1 MVFPKFVLSS
11 LYRRQITAFLGMPY
25 SVRMRKVELIEYL
38 YALLQFNER
47 FSVLLLEAY
56 PYELAVGPTEAQQIL
71 QCTTVERRRWIQEER
86 LPVFYYRTL
95 LPTGIS
101 YPVHDRQTIMGI
113 ATDELEQWR
122 EEHRQEVHQHR
133 VAAAHERVRALAVTE
148 NVEMVTTQME
158 VAATVPCVG
167 SRVNVCF
174 VGRAPIFRDK
184 RLARAA
190 RRAQVGEALRQLSLL
205 YNQSER

>member
-1 MVFPKFVLSS
+1 MVFPKFVLSA

-38 YALLQFNER
+38 YSLLQFNER

-71 QCTTVERRRWIQEER
+71 QCTTVERKRWIQEER

-133 VAAAHERVRALAVTE
+133 VAAAHERARAVAVIE
-148 NVEMVTTQME
+148 KVEKVATQME
-158 VAATVPCVG
+158 IAAKVPCVG

-184 RLARAA
+184 RLAQAA
-190 RRAQVGEALRQLSLL
+190 RRAQVGETLRQLSLL

>member
-38 YALLQFNER
+38 YSLLQFNER

-133 VAAAHERVRALAVTE
+133 VAAAHERARALAVTE
-148 NVEMVTTQME
+148 KVETATTQME